1 MKPRAMKRGG
11 AKKMMRGGMAEKPM
25 MMKAGGTPTKGG
37 KGNKMRA
44 GGGNMSSQSLRGRIT
59 GDSLAR
65 DRNTGR
71 TYADRGTVG
80 NRKAEEEA
88 TREIREYAK
97 DLSLIDTYGRDAPN
111 ARSFNTRRATGAP
124 SAKRAAGGKVKK
136 MQAGG
141 KLKMV
146 EKDGK
151 KVPAFAAD
159 GVGKMKRGG
168 ATKKM
173 MRGGMAGK
181 PMMMKRGGM
190 AKKK

>member
-11 AKKMMRGGMAEKPM
+11 AAKKMMRGGMAEKPM

-37 KGNKMRA
+37 KVKKMRA
-44 GGGNMSSQSLRGRIT
+44 GGGSMSSASLRGRIT
-59 GDSLAR
+59 DDSLAR

-80 NRKAEEEA
+80 NRKADEEVE
-88 TREIREYAK
+88 REIREYAK
-97 DLSLIDTYGRDAPN
+97 DLRLIETYGRDAPN

-146 EKDGK
+146 EKNGK

-168 ATKKM
+168 
-173 MRGGMAGK
+173 
-181 PMMMKRGGM
+181 M

>member
-1 MKPRAMKRGG
+1 
-11 AKKMMRGGMAEKPM
+11 
-25 MMKAGGTPTKGG
+25 MKAGGKV
-37 KGNKMRA
+37 KKMRA
-44 GGGNMSSQSLRGRIT
+44 GGGSMSSTSLRERIT
-59 GDSLAR
+59 DDSLAR
-65 DRNTGR
+65 DRNLSDMYR
-71 TYADRGTVG
+71 DRGTVG
-80 NRKAEEEA
+80 DRAFDKEFD
-88 TREIREYAK
+88 RELREYGK
-97 DLSLIDTYGRDAPN
+97 DLRLIETYGRDAPN

>member
-1 MKPRAMKRGG
+1 
-11 AKKMMRGGMAEKPM
+11 
-25 MMKAGGTPTKGG
+25 MKAGGKV
-37 KGNKMRA
+37 KKMRA
-44 GGGNMSSQSLRGRIT
+44 GGGSMSSTSLRRRILE
-59 GDSLAR
+59 DSLAR

-80 NRKAEEEA
+80 NRKAEEEVD
-88 TREIREYAK
+88 REIREYAK
-97 DLSLIDTYGRDAPN
+97 DAELLETYGRDAPN

-146 EKDGK
+146 EKNGK

-168 ATKKM
+168 
-173 MRGGMAGK
+173 
-181 PMMMKRGGM
+181 M

>member
-11 AKKMMRGGMAEKPM
+11 AAKKMMRGGMAEKPM

-37 KGNKMRA
+37 KVKKMRA
-44 GGGNMSSQSLRGRIT
+44 GGGSMSSRSLRERVT
-59 GDSLAR
+59 DDSIAR
-65 DRNTGR
+65 ERNLSDMYR
-71 TYADRGTVG
+71 DRGTVG
-80 NRKAEEEA
+80 DRAFDKEFD
-88 TREIREYAK
+88 RELREYAK
-97 DLSLIDTYGRDAPN
+97 DIRLIGTYGRDAPN
-111 ARSFNTRRATGAP
+111 ARSFNTRRA
-124 SAKRAAGGKVKK
+124 AGGAVKK

-173 MRGGMAGK
+173 MRGGMA
-181 PMMMKRGGM
+181 
-190 AKKK
+190 KKK